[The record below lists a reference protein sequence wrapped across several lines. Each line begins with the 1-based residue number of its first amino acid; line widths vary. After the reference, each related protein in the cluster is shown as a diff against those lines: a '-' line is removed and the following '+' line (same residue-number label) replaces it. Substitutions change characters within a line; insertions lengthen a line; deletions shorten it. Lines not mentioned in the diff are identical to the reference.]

1 MSDKIRVNMLS
12 MADTVK
18 GQGVG
23 SAYSELINL
32 LENKANDEL
41 EISINKGTKFDVLH
55 AHTVEPKN
63 FLKMKITKGKTVAYV
78 HFLPYNMPGAIHLP
92 KPIFSIFKKYVMTF
106 YKTADKLV
114 VVNPSFIK
122 EMVENGLDKN
132 KIVYIP
138 NFVSREQFH
147 PLSHKEK
154 LSIRK
159 KYGYGEDDFIVM
171 GAGQVQTRKG
181 VMDFVEVAKKMPDI
195 RFVWAGGFSFGAIT
209 DGHEELKKVMDNP
222 PANVNFVGIVERN
235 EMNNLFNMS
244 NVLFVPSYKELFP
257 MTILESTNCHIPLLL
272 RNLELYE
279 DILFKKYPKGNNNK
293 DFIKELNKLKNDKKY
308 YNEQIKN
315 SEYISDFYTKEH
327 VLEMWKDFYTSI
339 IKED

>member
-114 VVNPSFIK
+114 IVNPQKIK
-122 EMVENGLDKN
+122 YLLEQGVPKD

-138 NFVSREQFH
+138 NFVSKSEFYA
-147 PLSHKEK
+147 LDGAEK
-154 LSIRK
+154 QNLRN
-159 KYGYGEDDFIVM
+159 KYGFNQNDFIVL
-171 GAGQVQTRKG
+171 GVGQVQTVKG
-181 VMDFVEVAKKMPDI
+181 VKEFVQVAEQMPNI
-195 RFVWAGGFSFGAIT
+195 QFVWAGGFSFGKIT
-209 DGHEELKKVMDNP
+209 DGYKELKKIMENP
-222 PANVNFVGIVERN
+222 PKNVKFLGIVEREKMN
-235 EMNNLFNMS
+235 EVYNLA
-244 NVLFVPSYKELFP
+244 NVLFVPSYNELFP
-257 MTILESTNCHIPLLL
+257 MVSLEATSVELPLVL
-272 RNLELYE
+272 RDLDLYHG
-279 DILFKKYPKGNNNK
+279 ILFDKYLRGNNNK
-293 DFIKELNKLKNDKKY
+293 EFISLIEQLRKNQELYQEAKNNSIYISNY
-308 YNEQIKN
+308 YNEDRIVELWKK
-315 SEYISDFYTKEH
+315 FYRDLIE
-327 VLEMWKDFYTSI
+327 E
-339 IKED
+339 